1 MLTADLADVRR
12 KNGELFVRTLNACER
27 AKLREL
33 ATQYLDVA
41 HAHVGC
47 QREELYAAWDSIDH
61 DAEQPRRAAA
71 LRKLMDDECVFE
83 AEQSIDPVLVRRA
96 VFTLASECRNAPER
110 TTPLDRQHILEA
122 AAHALGITT
131 NAAERALFA
140 DLRGEHL
147 LVAAPLSNA
156 DSMVDHYEL
165 AQAQAIL
172 LRAVRVTCDVRAASP
187 GLLRAFFAKL
197 KFHKLLFFAERTSP
211 CGYRLVVD
219 GPFSMFDSVTR
230 YGVRFALLLPAL
242 RALNDWSLTAD
253 VRWGKTREALTF
265 RLSSKSSQASIGQ
278 ADVLANAAN
287 FDSESGGDSVHLA
300 DDVRALL
307 DDLRAANS
315 PFSAEPAMAM
325 LDVPGL
331 GVCIPDLV
339 LRDRRGGAPVHVEV
353 LGFWSRDAVFR
364 RIELAQR
371 GLGARIV
378 FAVSARLR
386 VSAELLDDTSLSAL
400 YVYKGKMNA
409 RALLAHAE
417 RIAAAGTT

>member
-12 KNGELFVRTLNACER
+12 KKGELVIRTLDARGR

-33 ATQYLDVA
+33 ATHYLHVA
-41 HAHVGC
+41 HARVGC
-47 QREELYAAWDSIDH
+47 RREELYAAWDNIDH
-61 DAEQPRRAAA
+61 DAQEPRRARA
-71 LRKLMDDECVFE
+71 LRKLIDDECVFE
-83 AEQSIDPVLVRRA
+83 AEQSLDPVLVRRA
-96 VFTLASECRNAPER
+96 VFTLASERRKAPER
-110 TTPLDRQHILEA
+110 TSPLDRNQILGA
-122 AAHALGITT
+122 AARTLGMTKD
-131 NAAERALFA
+131 AAERALFA

-147 LVAAPLSNA
+147 LVAAPISNA
-156 DSMVDHYEL
+156 DSIVDNYEL
-165 AQAQAIL
+165 AQAQAVL

-197 KFHKLLFFAERTSP
+197 KFHKLLFFAERTSHL
-211 CGYRLVVD
+211 GYRLVVD

-242 RALNDWSLTAD
+242 RALCDWSLTAD
-253 VRWGKTREALTF
+253 VRWGKAREAYVF
-265 RLSSKSSQASIGQ
+265 RLSSSASSDRQSAVDR
-278 ADVLANAAN
+278 ADAN
-287 FDSESGGDSVHLA
+287 DGSVHLA

-315 PFSAEPAMAM
+315 PFWAEPAMAM

-339 LRDRRGGAPVHVEV
+339 LRDRRGGPPVHVEV

-400 YVYKGKMNA
+400 YIYKGKMNA
-409 RALLAHAE
+409 RALLSHVE
-417 RIAAAGTT
+417 RIAAAARSGPSP

>member
-12 KNGELFVRTLNACER
+12 KNGELVLRTLDARER
-27 AKLREL
+27 TKLREL

-41 HAHVGC
+41 RAHVGC
-47 QREELYAAWDSIDH
+47 QREELYTVWDSIDH
-61 DAEQPRRAAA
+61 DAEKPRRAAA
-71 LRKLMDDECVFE
+71 LRKLIDDECVFE
-83 AEQSIDPVLVRRA
+83 AEQSVDSVLVRRA
-96 VFTLASECRNAPER
+96 VFTLASDRRKAPER
-110 TTPLDRQHILEA
+110 TTPLDRQQILTIA
-122 AAHALGITT
+122 ARTLGI
-131 NAAERALFA
+131 AVDAVEHALFA

-147 LVAAPLSNA
+147 LVTAPRSNA
-156 DSMVDHYEL
+156 DSIVDNYEL

-197 KFHKLLFFAERTSP
+197 KFHKLLFFAERTSHFG
-211 CGYRLVVD
+211 CRLVVD

-242 RALNDWSLTAD
+242 RALSDWSLTAD
-253 VRWGKTREALTF
+253 VRWGKTREALIF
-265 RLSSKSSQASIGQ
+265 RLSSKSSQRVTSQIGQ
-278 ADVLANAAN
+278 TDAAN
-287 FDSESGGDSVHLA
+287 FDSENDNDSVHLA

-339 LRDRRGGAPVHVEV
+339 LRDRRGSTPVYVEV

-400 YVYKGKMNA
+400 YIYKGKMNA
-409 RALLAHAE
+409 RALLTHVE
-417 RIAAAGTT
+417 RIAGITV